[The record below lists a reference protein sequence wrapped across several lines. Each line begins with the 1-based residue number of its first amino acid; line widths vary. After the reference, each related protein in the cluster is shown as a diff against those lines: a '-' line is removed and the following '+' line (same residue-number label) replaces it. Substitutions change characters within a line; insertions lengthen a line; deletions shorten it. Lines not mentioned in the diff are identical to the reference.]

1 VGISVKDKHVL
12 PLNNVQSSSVLAE
25 YSILDTAAETGYDD
39 IATLAAQICGTP
51 VAYVSFIDNNRQW
64 FKAKLGFEMAENTL
78 DNSFC
83 LHTLRQNEMLV
94 IPDLVCDPRTEQNKL
109 VTGDPRLRFYAGTL
123 LKTPEDIVLGT
134 LCVMDVNPHPN
145 GLTSEQQK
153 AMLALTRQVMELLE
167 LRRTVLE
174 RDSARVELLA
184 SEQRYRSVFES
195 AVDYAIVV
203 MDQNGII
210 TDWNEGAVR
219 IFGWTRDEIRGS
231 SINAFFTPEDIEASI
246 PQFEM
251 DTALLQGRGADERWH
266 VRKSGERFWANGEM
280 MPLQEINGNTT
291 GFVKILRDKTKQ
303 REIDGQTNALF
314 ELSEK
319 LRTAHTSDDALD
331 AAVTVLKKHVAF
343 DRAGFGRIDALGQV
357 IDIEDSWCADNVP
370 QFVGSIRFSDLGENG
385 SRVARGEVHVV
396 EDFEEV
402 ALSSKSRDRFK
413 AFKLR
418 AAIHVPLMQNGEP
431 IAVFSVNS
439 QHRRNWTSYEIDLVR
454 AIADR
459 THAALARIE
468 AEAQQQI
475 LNGELSHRLKNTL
488 AMVHG
493 IANQTLRGIP
503 DTRALHAFEQRLL
516 ALGAA
521 HDILFQHD
529 WAAGK
534 IHSLVSAT
542 LALHADKSQFT
553 MKGPDIE
560 LGPTAAVSLSLLLH
574 ELATNAV
581 KHGALSYASG
591 KVTVSWELSG
601 NGNDQFL
608 KLSWRERGGPPVSEP
623 TEKGFGSR
631 LIGNG
636 LAGTKQVQLNYHA
649 RGFEAEFQA
658 PLSVLRAS
666 NM

>member
-319 LRTAHTSDDALD
+319 LRTAHTSDDALEK
-331 AAVTVLKKHVAF
+331 A
-343 DRAGFGRIDALGQV
+343 RRI
-357 IDIEDSWCADNVP
+357 
-370 QFVGSIRFSDLGENG
+370 
-385 SRVARGEVHVV
+385 
-396 EDFEEV
+396 
-402 ALSSKSRDRFK
+402 
-413 AFKLR
+413 
-418 AAIHVPLMQNGEP
+418 
-431 IAVFSVNS
+431 
-439 QHRRNWTSYEIDLVR
+439 
-454 AIADR
+454 
-459 THAALARIE
+459 
-468 AEAQQQI
+468 
-475 LNGELSHRLKNTL
+475 
-488 AMVHG
+488 
-493 IANQTLRGIP
+493 
-503 DTRALHAFEQRLL
+503 
-516 ALGAA
+516 
-521 HDILFQHD
+521 
-529 WAAGK
+529 
-534 IHSLVSAT
+534 
-542 LALHADKSQFT
+542 
-553 MKGPDIE
+553 
-560 LGPTAAVSLSLLLH
+560 
-574 ELATNAV
+574 
-581 KHGALSYASG
+581 
-591 KVTVSWELSG
+591 
-601 NGNDQFL
+601 
-608 KLSWRERGGPPVSEP
+608 
-623 TEKGFGSR
+623 
-631 LIGNG
+631 
-636 LAGTKQVQLNYHA
+636 
-649 RGFEAEFQA
+649 
-658 PLSVLRAS
+658 
-666 NM
+666 